1 MNLDSLNIFTNGLR
15 TKENAKNFI
24 NELSNYLEN
33 VKVKKLNNKKEEL
46 PIIEQITS
54 SNNLTT
60 GNKNSIMWQ
69 ENNIILKY
77 AKQNFK
83 NKTMYF
89 VKDNKKTYWLKN
101 EKRYNNEIYE
111 VLKIEN
117 NKIEELEMKKQE
129 VPNNIKVN
137 DVFKIKEGKCIIDYT
152 ATKELKEEITKM
164 AEKIIERQNK
174 KLERYRKDGHL
185 YMVIEE
191 LGNNRF
197 LKDLSDSSK
206 IEFEEVDIP
215 QELLDKATEGMILK
229 YNNGKYEYYSDD
241 GYKLE

>member
-1 MNLDSLNIFTNGLR
+1 MSLNLSMNRPNPI
-15 TKENAKNFI
+15 KENKFI
-24 NELSNYLEN
+24 NKFMKELAECLKKDKISIIEDILKNNLLTTANKNAITWKEN
-33 VKVKKLNNKKEEL
+33 E
-46 PIIEQITS
+46 IIEQYMINTAR
-54 SNNLTT
+54 T
-60 GNKNSIMWQ
+60 
-69 ENNIILKY
+69 E
-77 AKQNFK
+77 
-83 NKTMYF
+83 TMYF

-117 NKIEELEMKKQE
+117 NKIEKIEMKKQE
-129 VPNNIKVN
+129 IPNNIGVN
-137 DVFKIKEGKCIIDYT
+137 DVFKIKDGKYIIDDI
-152 ATKELKEEITKM
+152 ATKELKEKIIKM

-174 KLERYRKDGHL
+174 NLERYRKDGHL

-229 YNNGKYEYYSDD
+229 YNNGKYEYYSDN